1 VHKKKIMRRA
11 IRWLLKKM
19 DRPSEII
26 FRALI
31 FLQKWLLKPVD
42 KDRIGKIMAIVLEW
56 TLWLF

>member
-1 VHKKKIMRRA
+1 
-11 IRWLLKKM
+11 M